1 MTADSTPAWAFDTA
15 NMLPVEEL
23 VALRYKVAVLC
34 LLSMEGI
41 SESGTRVI
49 TEQFFT
55 NLLCL
60 IRNYLEEHT

>member
-1 MTADSTPAWAFDTA
+1 MAADSTQAWAFDTA

-23 VALRYKVAVLC
+23 VALRYTVAVLC

-41 SESGTRVI
+41 NQSGTSII

-60 IRNYLEEHT
+60 IRNYLQEHN